1 MGIYK
6 VGGVSMEI
14 KNLEFFLAVAKKENI
29 SAAAKYLHISQP
41 SVSRQ
46 LMELEKELGVTLFIR
61 GNRKV
66 TLTEDG
72 ILFKKRAEEIVQLID
87 KTKDE
92 LISPRNT
99 ITGNV
104 YIGAGETYVMH
115 LLAKIIKDIQEKYP
129 NIKFHIFS
137 GNADDV
143 KERLDK
149 GLLDFGVL
157 IEPTDITKYKA
168 IELPA
173 KDKWGLLMRK
183 DSKLASKEVIT
194 PKDLWHIPLI
204 SSRQALVSNQISK
217 WLKRDFNKLHVV
229 ATYNLLYNASLLVEE
244 GVGYALILDKL
255 INITPTSNL
264 CFKKLEPTLE
274 SKLNIVWK
282 KTQVFSKAS
291 TLFLERLEYHFK
303 N

>member
-264 CFKKLEPTLE
+264 GFKKLEPTLE

>member
-1 MGIYK
+1 
-6 VGGVSMEI
+6 
-14 KNLEFFLAVAKKENI
+14 
-29 SAAAKYLHISQP
+29 
-41 SVSRQ
+41 
-46 LMELEKELGVTLFIR
+46 
-61 GNRKV
+61 
-66 TLTEDG
+66 
-72 ILFKKRAEEIVQLID
+72 
-87 KTKDE
+87 
-92 LISPRNT
+92 
-99 ITGNV
+99 
-104 YIGAGETYVMH
+104 
-115 LLAKIIKDIQEKYP
+115 
-129 NIKFHIFS
+129 
-137 GNADDV
+137 
-143 KERLDK
+143 
-149 GLLDFGVL
+149 LLDFGVL

-173 KDKWGLLMRK
+173 TDTWGLLMRK
-183 DSKLASKEVIT
+183 DSELASKEVIT
-194 PKDLWHIPLI
+194 PQDLWHIPLI

-274 SKLNIVWK
+274 AKLNIVWK

-303 N
+303 S